1 MGTPGSPKP
10 VRYFASI
17 IYQAPVNIPEV
28 EKKLILHLGGILS
41 KTDPKPFLHT
51 TYYEKEMGGN
61 LLRCFILF
69 QSLRSRE
76 ELPSI
81 KLMTNDL
88 EAAMSIQG
96 RRTFNID
103 PGYLSLEQVILA
115 TTKGYAHRI
124 YLNRGIYGDLT
135 LMYTNGTFGPL
146 PWTYPDYGGNE
157 ILSMLNYWREGYK
170 GDLRNWSG
178 SEKAPPTT

>member
-1 MGTPGSPKP
+1 MGTPGLPKP

-17 IYQAPVNIPEV
+17 IYQAQVNIPEV
-28 EKKLILHLGGILS
+28 EKKLISDLGDILI
-41 KTDPKPFLHT
+41 KTDPNPFLHT

-61 LLRCFILF
+61 LLRYFILF
-69 QSLRSRE
+69 RPLRNRD
-76 ELPSI
+76 ELPTI
-81 KLMTNDL
+81 KLTTNDL
-88 EAAMSIQG
+88 EAAMSLQG

-135 LMYTNGTFGPL
+135 LMYANGTFGPL

-157 ILSMLNYWREGYK
+157 ILSMLNCWREDYK
-170 GDLRNWSG
+170 GDLRNMPR
-178 SEKAPPTT
+178 SEITPPTT